1 MDKSETKVVYEY
13 DDNKIYQG
21 QKILDWTDRSPI
33 SGAWQIPAGCTEIT
47 PPEDKDGFDIIWN
60 GTSWEYQEKAAE
72 PEDPTMEMT
81 DTEPNADVQLQLNA
95 NAAKQQ
101 LQQKAV
107 NAMMIQLAGGDTSQ
121 IQAEY
126 QNALETMSDDV
137 AAQIPDVFPAWAVN
151 RQYKKDAKLNYNNV
165 LYKVLQ
171 THTSDLAH
179 VPDTSSELYTPV

>member
-1 MDKSETKVVYEY
+1 MNKEETKVVYAY
-13 DDNKIYQG
+13 DDKGVYQG

-33 SGAWQIPAGCTEIT
+33 SGAWQIPAGCTEAA
-47 PPEDKDGFDIIWN
+47 PPEDKEGFDIIWN
-60 GTSWEYQEKAAE
+60 GTSWKYQEKAAE

>member
-1 MDKSETKVVYEY
+1 MDKQETKVVYAY
-13 DDNKIYQG
+13 DDKGVYQG
-21 QKILDWTDRSPI
+21 QKILDLTDRSPI
-33 SGAWQIPAGCTEIT
+33 SGVWQIPAGCTET
-47 PPEDKDGFDIIWN
+47 APPEDKDGFDIIWN
-60 GTSWEYQEKAAE
+60 GTSWEYQEKTAE
-72 PEDPTMEMT
+72 PETPAMEMT
-81 DTEPNADVQLQLNA
+81 DTEPNAEVQLQLNA

-107 NAMMIQLAGGDTSQ
+107 NAMIIQLAGGDTSQ

-151 RQYKKDAKLNYNNV
+151 RQYKKDTKLNYNNV